1 MGAYVQCL
9 TLVEYITHM
18 LSGEV
23 CILYFRLNSYPAEFE
38 IKIMY
43 NSVIMT
49 ATDWAQFILALLSIG
64 AIIVGAIRWY
74 IKVQVKPIVEAVE
87 DIRAE
92 TKTNGGT
99 SMRDEIKSIKL
110 EQENAREKRKA
121 TSDKLDHMYDV
132 LLDFVSRSK

>member
-1 MGAYVQCL
+1 
-9 TLVEYITHM
+9 
-18 LSGEV
+18 
-23 CILYFRLNSYPAEFE
+23 
-38 IKIMY
+38 
-43 NSVIMT
+43 MT

-74 IKVQVKPIVEAVE
+74 IKVQIKPIAEAVE

-110 EQENAREKRKA
+110 EQEDAKVLRKA

>member
-1 MGAYVQCL
+1 MFDTTRVYYSYVVRGRFVYSIFGL
-9 TLVEYITHM
+9 TRI
-18 LSGEV
+18 
-23 CILYFRLNSYPAEFE
+23 PPKFE

-64 AIIVGAIRWY
+64 AIIIGAIRWY
-74 IKVQVKPIVEAVE
+74 IKIQVKPIVDAVE

>member
-1 MGAYVQCL
+1 
-9 TLVEYITHM
+9 
-18 LSGEV
+18 
-23 CILYFRLNSYPAEFE
+23 
-38 IKIMY
+38 MY

-74 IKVQVKPIVEAVE
+74 IKVQIKPIAEAVE
-87 DIRAE
+87 DIRSE

-99 SMRDEIKSIKL
+99 SMRDEIKQIKV
-110 EQENAREKRKA
+110 EQEDAKVLRKA

>member
-1 MGAYVQCL
+1 MLDNVRVCYSYVVRGRFIYSIFGL
-9 TLVEYITHM
+9 TRIPPK
-18 LSGEV
+18 
-23 CILYFRLNSYPAEFE
+23 FK

-49 ATDWAQFILALLSIG
+49 TTDWAQFILSLLSIG
-64 AIIVGAIRWY
+64 AIIVSSIRWY
-74 IKVQVKPIVEAVE
+74 IKIQIKPIAEAVE

-99 SMRDEIKSIKL
+99 SMRDEIKAIKI
-110 EQENAREKRKA
+110 EQEDAKVLRKA
-121 TSDKLDHMYDV
+121 TSDKLDHMYEV

>member
-1 MGAYVQCL
+1 MFDIVRHCMPYVVRWRFVYSIFGL
-9 TLVEYITHM
+9 TRIPPKFK
-18 LSGEV
+18 
-23 CILYFRLNSYPAEFE
+23 IN
-38 IKIMY
+38 IMY

-49 ATDWAQFILALLSIG
+49 ATDWAQFILTMLSIG

-74 IKVQVKPIVEAVE
+74 IKVQIKPIAEAVE

-99 SMRDEIKSIKL
+99 SMRDEIKSIKV
-110 EQENAREKRKA
+110 EQEDAKVLRKA

>member
-1 MGAYVQCL
+1 MLDTVRNAIPYVVRGRFVYSIFGL
-9 TLVEYITHM
+9 TRIPPNFK
-18 LSGEV
+18 
-23 CILYFRLNSYPAEFE
+23 IN
-38 IKIMY
+38 IMY

-64 AIIVGAIRWY
+64 AIIIGAIRWY
-74 IKVQVKPIVEAVE
+74 IKIQIKPIAEAVE

-99 SMRDEIKSIKL
+99 SMRDEIKQIKL
-110 EQENAREKRKA
+110 DQEHAKVLRKA

>member
-1 MGAYVQCL
+1 
-9 TLVEYITHM
+9 
-18 LSGEV
+18 
-23 CILYFRLNSYPAEFE
+23 
-38 IKIMY
+38 MY

-74 IKVQVKPIVEAVE
+74 IKVQVKPIAEAVE

-99 SMRDEIKSIKL
+99 SMRDEIKAIKI
-110 EQENAREKRKA
+110 EQEDAKVLRKA
-121 TSDKLDHMYDV
+121 TSDKLDHMYEV

>member
-1 MGAYVQCL
+1 ML
-9 TLVEYITHM
+9 EYITLM
-18 LSGEV
+18 LSGGGLL
-23 CILYFRLNSYPAEFE
+23 LYFRLNSYPAEFK
-38 IKIMY
+38 INIMY

-74 IKVQVKPIVEAVE
+74 IKVQIKPIAEAVD

>member
-1 MGAYVQCL
+1 MRAYVQCL
-9 TLVEYITHM
+9 TLLEYITLM
-18 LSGEV
+18 LSGKV
-23 CILYFRLNSYPAEFE
+23 CILYFWLNSYPAEFE

-74 IKVQVKPIVEAVE
+74 IKIQIKPIAEAVE
-87 DIRAE
+87 DIRSE

>member
-1 MGAYVQCL
+1 
-9 TLVEYITHM
+9 
-18 LSGEV
+18 
-23 CILYFRLNSYPAEFE
+23 
-38 IKIMY
+38 MY

-49 ATDWAQFILALLSIG
+49 ATDWARFILALLSIG

-74 IKVQVKPIVEAVE
+74 IKVQIKPIAEAVE

-99 SMRDEIKSIKL
+99 SMRDEIKAIKI
-110 EQENAREKRKA
+110 EQEDAKILRKA

>member
-1 MGAYVQCL
+1 MFDITRVCYSYVVRGRFVYSIFGL
-9 TLVEYITHM
+9 TRI
-18 LSGEV
+18 
-23 CILYFRLNSYPAEFE
+23 PPKFE

-64 AIIVGAIRWY
+64 AIIIGAIRWY
-74 IKVQVKPIVEAVE
+74 IKVQIKPIAEAVE

-99 SMRDEIKSIKL
+99 SMRDEIKQIKL